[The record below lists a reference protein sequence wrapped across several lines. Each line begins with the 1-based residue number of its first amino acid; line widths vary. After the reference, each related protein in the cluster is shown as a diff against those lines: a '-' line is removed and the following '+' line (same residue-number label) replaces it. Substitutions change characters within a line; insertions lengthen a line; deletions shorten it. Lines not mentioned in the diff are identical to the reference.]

1 METQCDRARH
11 GIIFTCNCEAIETVF
26 DELIADLKVLPN
38 EATVKDKVY
47 LFKYSVLANNT
58 MDARINDLI
67 ETGQLED
74 LCELMDQISIT
85 IRLKPEEFDNGEGI
99 VSELREWYIEY

>member
-1 METQCDRARH
+1 M
-11 GIIFTCNCEAIETVF
+11 
-26 DELIADLKVLPN
+26 IADLKVLPN
-38 EATVKDKVY
+38 EATVNDKVY

>member
-1 METQCDRARH
+1 M
-11 GIIFTCNCEAIETVF
+11 VF

-38 EATVKDKVY
+38 ESTVEDKVY

-58 MDARINDLI
+58 MDARIDDLI
-67 ETGQLED
+67 ETGERED

-85 IRLKPEEFDNGEGI
+85 IRLELEEFANGEGI
-99 VSELREWYIEY
+99 ASELREWYIEY

>member
-1 METQCDRARH
+1 M
-11 GIIFTCNCEAIETVF
+11 
-26 DELIADLKVLPN
+26 IADLKVLPN

-85 IRLKPEEFDNGEGI
+85 IRLKPEEFDNWEGI
-99 VSELREWYIEY
+99 VSELREWYIEYWEMSREKIN

>member
-1 METQCDRARH
+1 M
-11 GIIFTCNCEAIETVF
+11 IF

-58 MDARINDLI
+58 MDARINDII
-67 ETGQLED
+67 ETGQRED
-74 LCELMDQISIT
+74 LYELMDLISIT
-85 IRLKPEEFDNGEGI
+85 IRLELEEFANGEGI
-99 VSELREWYIEY
+99 ASELREWYIEYLEMSREKIN

>member
-11 GIIFTCNCEAIETVF
+11 GIILTCNCKAIEMVF

>member
-1 METQCDRARH
+1 M
-11 GIIFTCNCEAIETVF
+11 
-26 DELIADLKVLPN
+26 IADIKVLPN

-67 ETGQLED
+67 ETRQLED

-99 VSELREWYIEY
+99 ASELREWYIEY

>member
-11 GIIFTCNCEAIETVF
+11 GIILTCNCKAIEMVF

-38 EATVKDKVY
+38 EATVEDKVY

-58 MDARINDLI
+58 MDARIDDLI
-67 ETGQLED
+67 ETGERED

-85 IRLKPEEFDNGEGI
+85 IRLELEEFAMEKGLL
-99 VSELREWYIEY
+99 VS

>member
-1 METQCDRARH
+1 
-11 GIIFTCNCEAIETVF
+11 
-26 DELIADLKVLPN
+26 
-38 EATVKDKVY
+38 
-47 LFKYSVLANNT
+47 

-99 VSELREWYIEY
+99 VSELREWYKKY

>member
-1 METQCDRARH
+1 M
-11 GIIFTCNCEAIETVF
+11 IF

-58 MDARINDLI
+58 MDARINDII
-67 ETGQLED
+67 ETGQRED
-74 LCELMDQISIT
+74 LYELMDLISIT
-85 IRLKPEEFDNGEGI
+85 IRLELEEFANGEGI
-99 VSELREWYIEY
+99 ASELREWYIEY

>member
-1 METQCDRARH
+1 
-11 GIIFTCNCEAIETVF
+11 
-26 DELIADLKVLPN
+26 LIADLKVLPN